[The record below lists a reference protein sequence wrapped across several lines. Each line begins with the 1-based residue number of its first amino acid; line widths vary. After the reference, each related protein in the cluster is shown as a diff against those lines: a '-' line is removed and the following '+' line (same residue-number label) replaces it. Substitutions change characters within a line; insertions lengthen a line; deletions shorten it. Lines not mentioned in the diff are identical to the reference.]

1 MMWTHIKFIWMLPFV
16 IGTIVGV
23 SIGGQIVF
31 AIPKY
36 LLQGI
41 IGLFILYSLWGPS
54 TVAIKS
60 SWITFIGI
68 GVVSSFATMFVGGT
82 GSLVAPFIK
91 ATTDER
97 RLTVATHAAFMS
109 WQHGVKI
116 LTFGLLGF
124 AFAPYLPLMM
134 GMILLGIIGTWLG
147 KGILTK
153 MPERVFR
160 LAFNTVLILL
170 ATRLIYQSVMHGLF

>member
-1 MMWTHIKFIWMLPFV
+1 MLWTHIKFMWMLPFV
-16 IGTIVGV
+16 IGTTIGV
-23 SIGGQIVF
+23 SVGGQIVF

-54 TVAIKS
+54 IKAIKS
-60 SWITFIGI
+60 SWLSFVGI
-68 GVVSSFATMFVGGT
+68 GVVSSCATMFVGGT
-82 GSLVAPFIK
+82 GLLVAPFIK

-97 RLTVATHAAFMS
+97 RMTVATHAAFMS

-124 AFAPYLPLMM
+124 AFAPYLPLMI
-134 GMILLGIIGTWLG
+134 GMILLGITGTWLG
-147 KGILTK
+147 KNILTS
-153 MPERVFR
+153 MSENVFR

-170 ATRLIYQSVMHGLF
+170 ATRLIYQSVRHGLF